1 MDSGEGVY
9 DAGDLK
15 EGDRYQLKPM
25 RRTLEYT
32 IILSTS
38 THDDEMV
45 DTHSRN
51 QVIEIEY

>member
-38 THDDEMV
+38 AHDDEMV